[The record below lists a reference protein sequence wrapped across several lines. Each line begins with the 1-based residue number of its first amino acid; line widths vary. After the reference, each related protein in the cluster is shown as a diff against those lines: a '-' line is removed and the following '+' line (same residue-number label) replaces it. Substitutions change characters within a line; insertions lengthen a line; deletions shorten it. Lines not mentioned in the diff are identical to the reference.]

1 MLDILVLSQFA
12 IVGIRSEL
20 DHFFFYKQIRPMLLL
35 LTLDLSKGDI
45 AILLELNS
53 KIKLLEYL
61 QPSYEMLFLLRLH

>member
-1 MLDILVLSQFA
+1 MLDILVLSQLA

-61 QPSYEMLFLLRLH
+61 QPSYEMLFLLPLH

>member
-1 MLDILVLSQFA
+1 
-12 IVGIRSEL
+12 
-20 DHFFFYKQIRPMLLL
+20 MLLL

-61 QPSYEMLFLLRLH
+61 QPSYEMLFLLPLH